1 MTRSTDSWIQQL
13 STLMGDFYQLLA
25 KMQYLDLDQGTI
37 DYPPYTDPEKSI
49 NTILATQ
56 LGLTPEAIQ
65 LLQRLPYVAAPA
77 RWNHGAGDEEFILYG
92 CFADFRKDG
101 ELEESRDP
109 LYAGVDPKDESVGW
123 EDEDGQYMRPWY
135 VPLSRLGNH
144 GVVLILNMKNRHLW
158 VIDQEGGCSD
168 PGLSDVDWNEDLVN
182 KNSLDRYPS
191 RPATEV
197 LRDLMQKFIS
207 LEWIPG
213 GIHHGYQHHHYK
225 RLYFAHGWPDS
236 FNGPAFNAARQVWE
250 DEESAQYSAERPFQD
265 VDRLELWTQIP
276 TIASQLARCEADNVN
291 PAWHAQFQGGSGS
304 IPYESR
310 KAELLARLPG
320 EQQRRQELLRELEQ
334 ARRDVEGVSGEVR
347 RRREE
352 RLRLDLGR

>member
-1 MTRSTDSWIQQL
+1 MNIIGNASLIFGSIWLTANSTSRYDHGIMTRSTDSWIQQL

-144 GVVLILNMKNRHLW
+144 GVVLILNMKNRKSRYFYPA
-158 VIDQEGGCSD
+158 IDPCIIVCISFWGYEMKNEEIDCV
-168 PGLSDVDWNEDLVN
+168 LS
-182 KNSLDRYPS
+182 R
-191 RPATEV
+191 V
-197 LRDLMQKFIS
+197 L
-207 LEWIPG
+207 
-213 GIHHGYQHHHYK
+213 
-225 RLYFAHGWPDS
+225 
-236 FNGPAFNAARQVWE
+236 
-250 DEESAQYSAERPFQD
+250 
-265 VDRLELWTQIP
+265 
-276 TIASQLARCEADNVN
+276 AST
-291 PAWHAQFQGGSGS
+291 W
-304 IPYESR
+304 
-310 KAELLARLPG
+310 
-320 EQQRRQELLRELEQ
+320 
-334 ARRDVEGVSGEVR
+334 
-347 RRREE
+347 
-352 RLRLDLGR
+352 